1 MVRIV
6 TVYPGADGESRLIDV
21 TTDQFAEIVNH
32 IGEGPTR
39 LNRSPSPSVDDYHN
53 ASRVQYVVHLA
64 GTSEIEVADGTI
76 KRLHPGDVL
85 IAQDTTGHGHIT
97 RGIGDEPRVSL
108 AVPLEK
114 VHGFRRDDV
123 LSGFSYS
130 KLKAPTSRTEVTA
143 S

>member
-1 MVRIV
+1 MIQIV
-6 TVYPGADGESRLIDV
+6 TVYPGADGESRLFDV
-21 TTDQFAEIVNH
+21 TADQFAEIVKH

-39 LNRSPSPSVDDYHN
+39 LNQNQSPSVDDYHN

-64 GTSEIEVADGTI
+64 GISEIEVADGTV

-97 RGIGDEPRVSL
+97 RGIGNESRVSL

-114 VHGFRRDDV
+114 GGW
-123 LSGFSYS
+123 L
-130 KLKAPTSRTEVTA
+130 PTG
-143 S
+143 

>member
-6 TVYPGADGESRLIDV
+6 TVYPGADGESRLLDV

-64 GTSEIEVADGTI
+64 GISEIEVADGTI

-97 RGIGDEPRVSL
+97 RGIGDEREEDEGILVSSP
-108 AVPLEK
+108 AM
-114 VHGFRRDDV
+114 RCR
-123 LSGFSYS
+123 S
-130 KLKAPTSRTEVTA
+130 APSIANGNAGCSRNTNLQ
-143 S
+143 

>member
-1 MVRIV
+1 MIQIV
-6 TVYPGADGESRLIDV
+6 TVYPGADGESRLLDV

-39 LNRSPSPSVDDYHN
+39 LNRSPSPSVDDFHN

-64 GTSEIEVADGTI
+64 GISEIEVADGTI

-97 RGIGDEPRVSL
+97 RGIGDEVRVSL

-114 VHGFRRDDV
+114 GRW
-123 LSGFSYS
+123 L
-130 KLKAPTSRTEVTA
+130 PTG
-143 S
+143 